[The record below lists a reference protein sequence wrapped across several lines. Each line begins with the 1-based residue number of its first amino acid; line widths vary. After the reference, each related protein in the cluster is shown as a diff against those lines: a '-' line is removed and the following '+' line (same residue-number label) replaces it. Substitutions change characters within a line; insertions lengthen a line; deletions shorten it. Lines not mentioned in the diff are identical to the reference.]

1 MPVRTIGELAERA
14 HQRWERYRRIHPGRS
29 VPINDTISRLF
40 EHAPDYLP
48 RREHRSNRKH
58 RPVLMNPGVFTM
70 QKIADALGTTVG
82 DLLGEAGYEAPRDLL
97 TPEQRRS
104 LKAVTLMLR
113 DLFDLDDPTI

>member
-48 RREHRSNRKH
+48 MRERSTRKL
-58 RPVLMNPGVFTM
+58 RSPMQNPGVFTV
-70 QKIADALGTTVG
+70 QKMAAALGTTVG
-82 DLLGEAGYEAPRDLL
+82 DLLEEPGYDAPRDLL
-97 TPEQRRS
+97 TPEQRRT
-104 LKAVTLMLR
+104 LKDVTLLLR

>member
-1 MPVRTIGELAERA
+1 MIARTIPELAERV
-14 HQRWERYRRIHPGRS
+14 HQRWQEYRRRYPGRS
-29 VPINDTISRLF
+29 VPINDTLSRIF

-48 RREHRSNRKH
+48 MRERSSSRKT
-58 RPVLMNPGVFTM
+58 RPPMKNPGVFTV
-70 QKIADALGTTVG
+70 QKVADALGTTVG
-82 DLLGEAGYEAPRDLL
+82 DLLGEPGYEAPRDLL